1 MLRKL
6 SLLTSALL
14 VFTQV
19 NASEAIGF
27 YSDGK
32 LKNSENIYNNS
43 NFIKLFEKRGKSFTT
58 TEMLGELNKLS
69 DVIKRMYPAA
79 ERLQVGDLSAQ
90 NGGKIHRHVSHQN
103 GLDADIVYLRHNGY
117 EQPSSAPE
125 WEEYFVKSGKP
136 TGNFHKVRNWFMFD
150 YLVHN
155 TDVNRI
161 FVDKAIKSYYCKEK
175 LNKKKYSADQ
185 IKRNI
190 KVLKHMRPAKYHIT
204 HLHLRLKCPAGDNR
218 CKNQA
223 AVPKGSGCN
232 SLNVINQ
239 NVN

>member
-1 MLRKL
+1 MLMKITLLL
-6 SLLTSALL
+6 SSMLI
-14 VFTQV
+14 FTQV
-19 NASEAIGF
+19 QASEAIGF

-43 NFIKLFEKRGKSFTT
+43 NFIKLFKKRGQSFTT
-58 TEMLGELNKLS
+58 TEMLAELNKLS
-69 DVIKRMYPAA
+69 DVIRRMYPKA
-79 ERLQVGDLSAQ
+79 ERLQIGDLSAQ
-90 NGGKIHRHVSHQN
+90 SGGKIHRHVSHQN

-125 WEEYFVKSGKP
+125 WEEYFVRSGKP
-136 TGNFHKVRNWFMFD
+136 TSNFHKVRNWFMFD

-155 TDVNRI
+155 TKVNRI
-161 FVDKAIKSYYCKEK
+161 FVDKAIKSYFCSTK
-175 LNKKKYSADQ
+175 LNKKKYTPEQ

-190 KVLKHMRPAKYHIT
+190 NTLKHLRPAKYHIT
-204 HLHLRLKCPAGDNR
+204 HLHLRLKCPKGDNR

-223 AVPKGSGCN
+223 KVPSGSGCN
-232 SLNVINQ
+232 NLNVVEE